1 MSFFPQ
7 NVSISL
13 FRKSE
18 IGVSC
23 GRTGP
28 AGLRGLRKQVTE
40 VKDGPLELGRKQ
52 ARMYMPGGEKRGKGW
67 DVLEREGE
75 GDTERERERECHPK
89 CLLCYVWSK
98 LIFSLSVT
106 PTVKSFLL
114 FFSLQENLSS
124 FF

>member
-28 AGLRGLRKQVTE
+28 AGLRGLRKQVIGQ
-40 VKDGPLELGRKQ
+40 KKGSWSSGGRRCAQ
-52 ARMYMPGGEKRGKGW
+52 GEE
-67 DVLEREGE
+67 EREGK
-75 GDTERERERECHPK
+75 GAGVLPERESHLFIV
-89 CLLCYVWSK
+89 LLTQIIS
-98 LIFSLSVT
+98 
-106 PTVKSFLL
+106 
-114 FFSLQENLSS
+114 
-124 FF
+124 